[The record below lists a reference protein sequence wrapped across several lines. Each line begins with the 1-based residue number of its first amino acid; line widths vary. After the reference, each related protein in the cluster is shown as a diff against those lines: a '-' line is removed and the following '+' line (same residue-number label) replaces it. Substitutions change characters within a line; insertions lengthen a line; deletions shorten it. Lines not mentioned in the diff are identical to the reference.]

1 MAPADRDII
10 TLITCGGGWLPNP
23 SEPFGGSDDE
33 RTIMQAEM
41 IVFGRA

>member
-10 TLITCGGGWLPNP
+10 ALITCGGGWLPNP
-23 SEPFGGSDDE
+23 SERFGGSYGE
-33 RTIMQAEM
+33 RAIMQAEL